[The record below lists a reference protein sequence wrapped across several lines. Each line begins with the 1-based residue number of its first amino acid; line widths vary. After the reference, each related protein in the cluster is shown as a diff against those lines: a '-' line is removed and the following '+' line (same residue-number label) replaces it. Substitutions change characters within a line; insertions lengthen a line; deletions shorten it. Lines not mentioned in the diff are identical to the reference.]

1 MFDSKNGN
9 GSLMRILLIVYYS
22 YSNKMSEESI
32 YNLVKKVLSI
42 THAHEISIMGCFIY
56 VMFGIE
62 VLSNK
67 NFEQTYD
74 IIKRINFNNY

>member
-42 THAHEISIMGCFIY
+42 THAHEISIMGCYIY
-56 VMFGIE
+56 VKY
-62 VLSNK
+62 VLFLLQCYVRHRS
-67 NFEQTYD
+67 
-74 IIKRINFNNY
+74 IK